1 MKPGVPTRSHSV
13 HNHELIVYYS
23 DQRDPLHGQKLAHQ
37 RSRDLLTWGPVIN
50 DVAYAEYLAR
60 PGMTVVAYVPPIRKW
75 ILVYELPVGNSSSYG
90 SHYPVHYRLADD
102 PTKFDAAEPVAIVI
116 DDGKGNKIA
125 PNASP
130 YVVWSKEGGKN
141 GTIVVSDADRA
152 AVYVNR
158 AGGDPAKWEIKEAG
172 QAEAYSR
179 ALHVFEKRQEG
190 LAVIGGDSFDGNGW
204 GGLSLSVV
212 DLREWFGG
220 KGCKAGK

>member
-1 MKPGVPTRSHSV
+1 
-13 HNHELIVYYS
+13 
-23 DQRDPLHGQKLAHQ
+23 
-37 RSRDLLTWGPVIN
+37 
-50 DVAYAEYLAR
+50 
-60 PGMTVVAYVPPIRKW
+60 MTVVAHIPPLRKW

-102 PTKFDAAEPVAIVI
+102 PTKFDAAEPIAIVV

-152 AVYVNR
+152 AVYINR
-158 AGGDPAKWEIKEAG
+158 AGGDPGKWEIKDAG

-179 ALHVFEKRQEG
+179 ALHVFEKRQEA

-204 GGLSLSVV
+204 GGLSLTVLDV
-212 DLREWFGG
+212 REWWGGG
-220 KGCKAGK
+220 KGCKARRA